1 MHDTISTPQKNRET
15 MIKKPDGRGDDHDI
29 TSEAVDNDWQWRRK
43 IRSNPHSYLIYRIVV
58 GIVGTAI
65 FVLGLIMVPFPGP
78 GWLVVLLGLAVLAS
92 EFTWAHGLLLRS
104 KQTLKAWNE
113 WVQPQPWWVKGLVLL
128 VTVAAVAA
136 IFWALFLISG
146 VPPFFPDSIEQWI
159 RSVPGLEH

>member
-1 MHDTISTPQKNRET
+1 MTKET
-15 MIKKPDGRGDDHDI
+15 DRRDDDQDI
-29 TSEAVDNDWQWRRK
+29 TIDAGRDDWEWRRK
-43 IRSNPHSYLIYRIVV
+43 IRSNPHSHLIYRIVV
-58 GIVGTAI
+58 GVVGTAI

-92 EFTWAHGLLLRS
+92 EFRWAHGLLQRS
-104 KQTLKAWNE
+104 KHTLRVWND

-128 VTVAAVAA
+128 VTGIAVAA

-159 RSVPGLEH
+159 RGVPGLEH